1 MIRCPFDEYNKALRI
16 VFLCLILINGAVG
29 SWAYVP
35 FISLLKDADIVM
47 VAKVIAIEQCETM
60 KYAIADPHEI
70 LKGEWPTDS
79 MIKLQ
84 IFEIPKSGVRITTDF
99 PILYDSATSY
109 LLLLTNKD
117 GKFDIIHYPEKTKIP
132 LDEND
137 TNLIADVKSILEI
150 DTILT
155 SAEQARRYIQLLESS
170 YQVIRESAAWELG
183 RIECP
188 EALAGLIGALK
199 DEDHWVLSNAIHGIE
214 LLGREGITS
223 DQAISSIENILR
235 YTHYT
240 PSLIE
245 ALAAQKG
252 NDAIPYLF
260 NFYSF
265 THDYRVRR
273 KILIALDR
281 LRDSTIVA
289 LFKAVIY
296 DEEVSYEMASLKETV
311 LKCLAESDTA
321 GNKYSDSIA
330 IALAIKALDYKNGKW
345 DYYYIESVQIEAIKL
360 LESRT
365 NESFGDP
372 ENIRGLPR
380 EREKV
385 RNKIIR
391 KWQKWYKDW
400 MKKHNLESKK

>member
-1 MIRCPFDEYNKALRI
+1 
-16 VFLCLILINGAVG
+16 
-29 SWAYVP
+29 VP
-35 FISLLKDADIVM
+35 FISLLEDADIVM
-47 VAKVIAIEQCETM
+47 VAKVIAIEQCETT

-70 LKGEWPTDS
+70 LKGEWSTDS
-79 MIKLQ
+79 MLKLQ
-84 IFEIPKSGVRITTDF
+84 VFELPKSGVRITTDF

-109 LLLLTNKD
+109 LLLLTDKE
-117 GKFDIIHYPEKTKIP
+117 GRFDIIRYPQNAKIP

-137 TNLIADVKSILEI
+137 TNLIADVKYILEI
-150 DTILT
+150 DTIST
-155 SAEQARRYIQLLESS
+155 PAKQALRYIQLLESP
-170 YQVIRESAAWELG
+170 YQVIRESAAWKLG

-188 EALAGLIGALK
+188 EALAGLISALK
-199 DEDHWVLSNAIHGIE
+199 DEDHWVLRNAIHGIE
-214 LLGREGITS
+214 LLGREGIAS
-223 DQAISSIENILR
+223 NEAMHSIENILR

-245 ALAAQKG
+245 AFAAQKG
-252 NDAIPYLF
+252 NAAIPYLH
-260 NFYSF
+260 NFYRF
-265 THDYRVRR
+265 TRDYHVRR

-281 LRDSTIVA
+281 LRDSTVIS
-289 LFKAVIY
+289 LFKEVIY
-296 DEEVSYEMASLKETV
+296 DDEVSYEMASLKETV
-311 LKCLAESDTA
+311 LECLAESDTI

-365 NESFGDP
+365 NKSFGDP
-372 ENIRGLPR
+372 ENIRGFSK

-400 MKKHNLESKK
+400 VKKNNFESKK